1 MRDGVKREK
10 AHTLHISRRAVVTI
24 MVSRR
29 VFFTLVFFALVA
41 RRDADAARP
50 LTEGI
55 DARSLAELEDIVH
68 PTVIW
73 SEIEPLSPAPTRH
86 RDRVVVSAASGVG
99 DVVVAAAFTPLRAP
113 PPPPA
118 TMYASPATMYA
129 SSTSSWSSDVVD
141 ADVRASI
148 VRDRLARA
156 FDVSGLSDERLV
168 AALTGNTALTSVLF
182 DPSVAAYL
190 LSIFNGNDGVATSVF
205 G

>member
-68 PTVIW
+68 PTVFW
-73 SEIEPLSPAPTRH
+73 SDIEPLSPAPTRQ

-99 DVVVAAAFTPLRAP
+99 DLVVAAAFTPLRAP

-118 TMYASPATMYA
+118 TMYASST
-129 SSTSSWSSDVVD
+129 TSSWSSDVVD

>member
-55 DARSLAELEDIVH
+55 DARSHAELEDIVH

-73 SEIEPLSPAPTRH
+73 SEIEPLSPAPTRQ

-118 TMYASPATMYA
+118 TMYASST
-129 SSTSSWSSDVVD
+129 TSSWSSDVVD